1 MPTFRIELAL
11 GGRVAG
17 IDEAGRGPLAGPVV
31 AAAMTIEPKRLPR
44 SLVRKIDDSKQMSR
58 DAREEV
64 FEKLMSYSG
73 DGLWFGIASASVEEI
88 DRINILQATFAAM
101 TRALD
106 SMAIA
111 MGAMPDAVLIDGNR
125 APKEMPCKVQTVID
139 GDAKCVSIAA
149 ASILAKVTRDRQ
161 MMELARDFPG
171 YGWETNVG
179 YGTREH
185 LDGLARLGPTLHHR
199 RSFAPIAQLS
209 LPLTVAAMDEV
220 IAVVDE
226 AV

>member
-1 MPTFRIELAL
+1 MPTFRMEMSL

-31 AAAMTIEPKRLPR
+31 AAAVVIDPKRVPR
-44 SLVRKIDDSKQMSR
+44 SLVRKIDDSKQMQR

-64 FEKLMSYSG
+64 FAKLMTYSG
-73 DGLWFGIASASVEEI
+73 DGFWFGIASASVEEI
-88 DRINILQATFAAM
+88 DSINILQATFVAM

-106 SMAIA
+106 GMVAVL
-111 MGAMPDAVLIDGNR
+111 GCVPDAALIDGNR
-125 APKEMPCKVQTVID
+125 APKAMPCKVETVID

-161 MMELARDFPG
+161 MVELARDFPG
-171 YGWETNVG
+171 YGWATNVG
-179 YGTREH
+179 YGTPEH

-199 RSFAPIAQLS
+199 RSFAPIAQLT
-209 LPLTVAAMDEV
+209 LPLVA
-220 IAVVDE
+220 VDE
-226 AV
+226 AM